1 VWQFAITQS
10 LAFVKFVRT
19 LSVISPNKEIF
30 YFLGPLL
37 EKIIVILPT
46 GEKTDDLFRY
56 WLPNR
61 NEVTRLVVKMLHQ

>member
-1 VWQFAITQS
+1 MWQFAITQS
-10 LAFVKFVRT
+10 LAFVKFVRA

-46 GEKTDDLFRY
+46 GEETDDLFRY
-56 WLPNR
+56 WLSNR
-61 NEVTRLVVKMLHQ
+61 SEATRLVVKMLHQ